1 MDIGKEQTAYLAAL
15 SKLRFSDEE
24 ATGISAELKEIIEYT
39 NILSELDTEGI
50 EPLSH
55 VFNIV
60 NVMREDEV
68 SPSAFRDEILMNAPN
83 RNDEAFIVP
92 KTVE

>member
-1 MDIGKEQTAYLAAL
+1 MQIDNKQIRYLAAL
-15 SKLRFSDEE
+15 SKLRFTEEE
-24 ATGISAELKEIIEYT
+24 AANISSELKEIIEYT
-39 NILSELDTEGI
+39 NILSELDTDGV

-60 NVMREDEV
+60 NVMREDEAL
-68 SPSAFRDEILMNAPN
+68 PSASREEILMNAPN
-83 RNDEAFIVP
+83 KNDEAFIVP

>member
-1 MDIGKEQTAYLAAL
+1 MQIDNKQIRYLAAL
-15 SKLRFSDEE
+15 SKLRFEEEE
-24 ATGISAELKEIIEYT
+24 ALSISSELKEIIEYT
-39 NILSELDTEGI
+39 NILSELDTDGV

-60 NVMREDEV
+60 NVMREDEAL
-68 SPSAFRDEILMNAPN
+68 PSAPREEILMNAPSK
-83 RNDEAFIVP
+83 NDEAFIVP